1 MTTETKGRNL
11 SRRHFIALVGGGV
24 VLTAGA
30 GIGAFS
36 LTRTPHAALAPWAQ
50 AGDYTEPRRFA
61 LSHAILAPNAHNLQP
76 WRVDLSEPGIVTL
89 LPDPTRRLPAT
100 DPFDRQL
107 TISLGCFLEQMT
119 IAASAA
125 GYRVETELFP
135 EGSSAETLGDRP
147 VARSRFI
154 EADMTADSLFTQ
166 IPHRRSTKDAFDMQ
180 QPVAAS
186 LLGDLE
192 PEVPGIRFEGTVE
205 AARVDRLRT
214 LVWEAWKTEYS
225 TPAAHRESV
234 GLMRLGKAEI
244 NSTPDGVSVGGMPL
258 EALISTGM
266 ITREALAT
274 PGTMAYQAGIDMYQ
288 PIMEATPAFVWLT
301 SADNTR
307 ESQIAAGRAWLRLN
321 LLTAEH
327 GLALHPVSQCLQE
340 YPEMEPHYQSAHQL
354 LAQAGETVQMLGRL
368 GYAAPASQTPR
379 WSLDDKIKRA

>member
-1 MTTETKGRNL
+1 MTVEKTGRKL
-11 SRRHFIALVGGGV
+11 SRRNFIALAGGGV
-24 VLTAGA
+24 VLAVGA

-36 LTRTPHAALAPWAQ
+36 LTRTPNAALAPWAQ
-50 AGDYTEPRRFA
+50 AGQYTEPRRFA

-76 WRVDLSEPGIVTL
+76 WMVDLSEPGIVTL

-154 EADMTADSLFTQ
+154 EADIATDPLFAQ

-186 LLGDLE
+186 LLGELE
-192 PEVPGIRFEGTVE
+192 PEVSGIRFDGTVE
-205 AARVDRLRT
+205 QARVDRLRT
-214 LVWEAWKTEYS
+214 LIWEAWETEYS
-225 TPAAHRESV
+225 TPAAHHESV
-234 GLMRLGKAEI
+234 GLMRLGKTEI
-244 NSTPDGVSVGGMPL
+244 NSNPDGISVGGMPL
-258 EALISTGM
+258 EALISTGVV
-266 ITREALAT
+266 TREALAT

-288 PIMEATPAFVWLT
+288 PVLEATPAFVWLT
-301 SADNTR
+301 SVDNTR
-307 ESQIAAGRAWLRLN
+307 ESHISAGRAWLRLN
-321 LLTAEH
+321 LLTTAN

-354 LAQAGETVQMLGRL
+354 LAQEGDTVQMLGRL
-368 GYAAPASQTPR
+368 GYAAPPPPSPR
-379 WSLDDKIKRA
+379 WSLDDKIKHA